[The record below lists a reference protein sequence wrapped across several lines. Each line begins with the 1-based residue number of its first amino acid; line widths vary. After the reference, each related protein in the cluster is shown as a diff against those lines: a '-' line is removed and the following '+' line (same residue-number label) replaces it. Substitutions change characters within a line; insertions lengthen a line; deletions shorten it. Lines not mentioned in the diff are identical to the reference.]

1 MMNNYGL
8 QSTSDHCYMKA
19 KLIVLLCTESSKVK
33 KPQAN
38 KQTNKKN
45 REYTADF
52 KLLKEITASFGAEIA
67 KSEEFCAKI
76 LHS

>member
-1 MMNNYGL
+1 MHCKL
-8 QSTSDHCYMKA
+8 KSKKTTS
-19 KLIVLLCTESSKVK
+19 
-33 KPQAN
+33 
-38 KQTNKKN
+38 KQTNKQN